1 MEKKRKWISALLTF
15 LFCSCVM
22 IILLFFFS
30 FKTPLPLPE
39 EEGVVIETNAGG
51 GGGGSDEYFDQEFYE
66 EMSSDNAGEVNENYV
81 TQDNENVN
89 YHAGQNTSTT
99 NTDKPKVDNRLT
111 NFSWG
116 QGNGNGTGTGSGS
129 GSGTG
134 TGTGSGVGDGDGPGV
149 GPGSGPGYSLKGR
162 GAKSIPTPKYTEDDQ
177 GKVVVTIW
185 VDRDGKVTRA
195 EPGAIGTT
203 VSNPSL
209 WTAAKN
215 AALQSKFSKKEDAPE
230 VQKGTI
236 TYTFIKLN

>member
-1 MEKKRKWISALLTF
+1 MKSKRKITSALLTLAFCGGVVVILF
-15 LFCSCVM
+15 LFA
-22 IILLFFFS
+22 FR
-30 FKTPLPLPE
+30 TPLPLPE

-51 GGGGSDEYFDQEFYE
+51 GGGGSNEYFDQEFYE
-66 EMSSDNAGEVNENYV
+66 EMSADNIGETNEDYI
-81 TQDNENVN
+81 TQDVENAN
-89 YHAGQNTSTT
+89 YTSGQQNTNT
-99 NTDKPKVDNRLT
+99 TDKPKVDNRLT

-116 QGNGNGTGTGSGS
+116 QGNGTGTGTGSGS

-134 TGTGSGVGDGDGPGV
+134 TGSGTGVGSGDGPGT

-162 GAKSIPTPKYTEDDQ
+162 GAKNIPTPKYTEDDQ

-185 VDRDGKVTRA
+185 VDRNGKVTRA

-215 AALQSKFSKKEDAPE
+215 AALQAKFSTNESAPE
-230 VQKGTI
+230 IQKGTI

>member
-1 MEKKRKWISALLTF
+1 MENKKKWISALLTF
-15 LFCSCVM
+15 LFCGCVM

-39 EEGVVIETNAGG
+39 EEGVIIETNAGG
-51 GGGGSDEYFDQEFYE
+51 GGGGSDEVFDKQFYE
-66 EMSSDNAGEVNENYV
+66 SISNDNAGNTNENYV
-81 TQDNENVN
+81 TQDNETVN
-89 YHAGQNTSTT
+89 YYAGQNKTEK
-99 NTDKPKVDNRLT
+99 NTDNTKVDNRIK
-111 NFSWG
+111 NFNWG
-116 QGNGNGTGTGSGS
+116 QGSGSGSGTGSGS

-134 TGTGSGVGDGDGPGV
+134 TGSGTGVGSGDGPGT

-162 GAKSIPTPKYTEDDQ
+162 GAKSIPTPQYTEDDQ

-185 VDRDGKVTRA
+185 VDRNGNVTRA

-203 VSNPSL
+203 VSNPVL
-209 WTAAKN
+209 WNSAKTAAMQ
-215 AALQSKFSKKEDAPE
+215 AKFSPDNDAPE